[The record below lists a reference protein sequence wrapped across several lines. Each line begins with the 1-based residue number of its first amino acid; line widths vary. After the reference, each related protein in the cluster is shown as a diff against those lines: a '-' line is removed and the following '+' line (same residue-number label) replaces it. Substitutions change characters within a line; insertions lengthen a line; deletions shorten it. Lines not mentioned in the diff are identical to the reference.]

1 MGASEQSMAN
11 GGTVHPLEE
20 VITLSRDGMTAGIA
34 AGLGG
39 RIVSL
44 RDRAGHEYLAQSP
57 LARPRGLP
65 LSAGYLEGGL
75 GGIDDCL
82 PAIAPG
88 PYPTGKWAGWPIP
101 DHGELWQRAWRVVD
115 QSESTLVLAIE
126 GSHLPYALARTARLL
141 NGGLRTEYR
150 LQNHGDEP
158 LSLVWAAHA
167 LLAPSPGAQINIGA
181 HAEVAVDGACSSGIE
196 PYSRIHYPDTAA
208 NETLIDLSRWDS
220 LPAGFFVKVFAPL
233 RSGEPVAL
241 HHPTW
246 GTTLEIVTVADTPLH
261 IGLWLNKGGIPL
273 PGPVQHLALEP
284 TFGSADALDRALLDD
299 SALWIAA
306 GKTASWMVDYRI
318 KVRTSAH

>member
-1 MGASEQSMAN
+1 MTN
-11 GGTVHPLEE
+11 GGTVLSPEF
-20 VITLSRDGMTAGIA
+20 ITLSRGGITAGIA

-39 RIVSL
+39 QIVSL

-57 LARPRGLP
+57 VARPPDLP

-101 DHGELWQRAWRVVD
+101 DHGELWQRAWRVID
-115 QSESTLVLAIE
+115 RSEAAVALAIE
-126 GSHLPYALARTARLL
+126 GSHLPYTLERTARLL
-141 NGGLRTEYR
+141 EDGLQTEYR

-167 LLAPSPGAQINIGA
+167 LLAPSPGAQIDIGV
-181 HAEVAVDGACSSGIE
+181 HNEVAVDGACSSGIE
-196 PYSRIHYPDTAA
+196 PYSRIRYPDVVVKGTSI
-208 NETLIDLSRWDS
+208 NLSRWDS

-233 RSGEPVAL
+233 CSGQLLAL

-246 GTTLEIVTVADTPLH
+246 GTTLKIATMADTPLH
-261 IGLWLNKGGIPL
+261 VGLWLNKGGIPL
-273 PGPVQHLALEP
+273 PEPVEHLALEP
-284 TFGSADALDRALLDD
+284 TFGSADALDRALADN
-299 SALWIAA
+299 SALWIGA
-306 GKTASWMVDYRI
+306 GKTVSWVVDYRI
-318 KVRTSAH
+318 EQHLGRQ